1 MPGMLTKRYFYKN
14 PGFWRWGISIALIVL
29 LIISFWKELS
39 FVKDWVTGAQPLM
52 VTDLTQVRN
61 LFILAVSFVG
71 FLGILYF
78 SMMFVSQF
86 VLPVHTATDRKRV
99 FDRMLRYLSRS
110 HGPAVFVREG
120 REIAKPE
127 ELSSSQAGVAFVDL
141 SSAIVLEK
149 QYFAGGSRTVS
160 GAGLLGKM
168 GGSRKRKAKK
178 GKEAAPNMQNAR
190 AAGPGIVFSGSGERI
205 RGVVSLRRQF
215 RLRTNVKGITRDGF
229 EVFSHVFTLFT
240 LGESPEVLKVT
251 YTGEGPESIQ
261 VILIDEKTNTIK
273 GFADDLDQDDKN
285 EIHRWFQKYKSEPN
299 PPEEPVK
306 KTDPEQALPPYIFD
320 PERVFNAVYG
330 NARVIKEGLMEDW
343 TELPLKVAVEAY
355 HDMVAIE
362 NYDSLYLPEDP
373 VTFPFR
379 DEFRPRFAKR
389 VRNLGVLGYQLVLA
403 RDGQPLEK
411 GYPWEDGFITFY
423 PSQTLRS
430 SKILRD
436 RGIRVIAAGFAELR
450 PSNPAVLQQR
460 LDHWRARWQKES
472 NLTMAEFDY
481 KEMKI
486 RSHAR
491 AQAQQDMV
499 QALSNLLKSQDL
511 TREAVAIRLFQ
522 AMEAFAKEP
531 QTEKL
536 LPKETL
542 NALWSLHEWLLPS
555 GTQRIFPSAH
565 PEKAFPDE

>member
-39 FVKDWVTGAQPLM
+39 FIKDWATGEQPLL
-52 VTDLTQVRN
+52 VTDLSQVRN
-61 LFILAVSFVG
+61 LFILAVSMVG
-71 FLGILYF
+71 FFAILYF

-86 VLPVHTATDRKRV
+86 VLPVHTASDRKRV

-127 ELSSSQAGVAFVDL
+127 ELRSSQAGVAFVDL

-149 QYFAGGSRTVS
+149 QYFAGGSKTVA
-160 GAGLLGKM
+160 GAGVMRKR
-168 GGSRKRKAKK
+168 GGSRKRKAQK
-178 GKEAAPNMQNAR
+178 GKEAPPNVQNAR
-190 AAGPGIVFSGSGERI
+190 AAGPGIVFTGSGERI

-229 EVFSHVFTLFT
+229 EVFSHVFALFT
-240 LGESPEVLKVT
+240 LGEPPEVLKVT
-251 YTGEGPESIQ
+251 YTGEGPEFIQ

-273 GFADDLDQDDKN
+273 GFSDELDQDDKN

-299 PPEEPVK
+299 PSVEPVK
-306 KTDPEQALPPYIFD
+306 KKDPDQALAPYIFD

-355 HDMVAIE
+355 HDMVAME

-389 VRNLGVLGYQLVLA
+389 VRNLGVLGYQMALGL
-403 RDGQPLEK
+403 DGHLLEK
-411 GYPWEDGFITFY
+411 GHPWDRSFVTDY
-423 PSQTLRS
+423 PSQILRS

-499 QALSNLLKSQDL
+499 KALSNLLKSDDL

-522 AMEAFAKEP
+522 MMEAFAKEP

-536 LPKETL
+536 LPKETQ
-542 NALWSLHEWLLPS
+542 NALWILHELLLPS
-555 GTQRIFPSAH
+555 GTQHISPSESRKVV
-565 PEKAFPDE
+565 PR